1 MDVRFKKVCRRIIT
15 GVLTAVVATV
25 AVLFPINADAAEALG
40 VSYSAFYSNT
50 GWGIWNMDNT
60 SAMQHGS
67 HIGALKLG
75 LYNQPAEQSGTILY
89 QVNVSKTGWLEWVEN
104 GAVAGS
110 EIMGEPLESV
120 RVKLSGDL
128 KAQYDI
134 YTKVLQNDNKWTAWA
149 KNGED
154 AGTAGVG
161 THIRGIRITVLQKG
175 SEAPNDAEEIDPGR
189 PMIALTFDDGPS
201 VHTPAFLDVL
211 EKYNARAT
219 FFVLGGNLRGNQI
232 ETVKRAVSLGNEIG
246 NHTMSH
252 LQLTKRSASSV
263 RAQIDGVTL
272 LITGITGV
280 QPTLFRPPYGS
291 YNSNVL
297 KQLTQSGYACILWS
311 LDTLDWKTQNAN
323 ETARV
328 VLEKA
333 KDGDIVLMH
342 DSHVSSAKALE
353 RIVQGLQARG
363 FQLVTVSELAMHRG
377 GVSAGQTYSAFR

>member
-1 MDVRFKKVCRRIIT
+1 MDFRFKKVCRRIIT

-25 AVLFPINADAAEALG
+25 AVLFPINADAAEPLG

-128 KAQYDI
+128 EAQYDI

-161 THIRGIRITVLQKG
+161 THIRGIRISVLQKG